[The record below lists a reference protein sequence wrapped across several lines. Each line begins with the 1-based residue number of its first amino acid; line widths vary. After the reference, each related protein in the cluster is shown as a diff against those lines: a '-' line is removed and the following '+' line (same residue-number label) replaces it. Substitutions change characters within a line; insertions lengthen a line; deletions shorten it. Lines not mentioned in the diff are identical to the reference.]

1 MAFTDLENEELVAV
15 AQFFSVDLPAELPKT
30 KAAQKKVLVAA
41 LESGDEPVTW
51 DDYETVYLPQKPKTP
66 EDLAAE
72 KLAAEKV
79 EAEKVRDTLV
89 KMQGRASFVL
99 GGSQVRFTHDHP
111 FAVVTKE
118 EAVYLTSNYEGFSYA
133 TPQEAADYYA

>member
-30 KAAQKKVLVAA
+30 KAAQKKALVAA
-41 LESGDEPVTW
+41 LEAGDEPVTW
-51 DDYETVYLPQKPKTP
+51 EDYQEVYLPQKPKTP
-66 EDLAAE
+66 EELAEEKVAAE
-72 KLAAEKV
+72 KA

-89 KMQGRASFVL
+89 KMQGRAGFVL
-99 GGSQVRFTHDHP
+99 GPNVRFTHDHP

-118 EAVYLTSNYEGFSYA
+118 EAVYLTTQYEGFSYA